1 MLIATLPLSSIQT
14 IHMEIVN
21 VQVNF
26 IPGSTSITLLIGNE
40 NKDLNPVKVPV
51 ILRYWDIW

>member
-1 MLIATLPLSSIQT
+1 MLNATLPLSSIQT

-26 IPGSTSITLLIGNE
+26 VPGSTSITLLTGNE

-51 ILRYWDIW
+51 ILRY